1 MEDCP
6 VFEYNSDPGSCA
18 LENPLLAEIAS
29 EDVKGPMQ
37 GLPNGVQVQSGPEP
51 ASPPAGSKSGG
62 ANSGVAPP
70 KNQEQSS
77 APAPTSIVK
86 IPTVPVSD
94 PSKPSSTQEAA
105 PPANQGDGGGANRYI
120 QQDYAESPIN
130 PPSEAPLSSSVP
142 VPAPPAPTKKP
153 DDNPPVALQAGKAV
167 STTYWTSG
175 HEVHEVV
182 VILEEV
188 TITADG
194 GQVTKTDGAS
204 GAEATHYKRQHQHH
218 QHHQHAGRGIGG
230 RKMMI

>member
-1 MEDCP
+1 MKDCP
-6 VFEYNSDPGSCA
+6 VFKYNSNPGSCA
-18 LENPLLAEIAS
+18 LENPLPAEIAS
-29 EDVKGPMQ
+29 EDVIGPMR

-62 ANSGVAPP
+62 ANSGVSSP

-94 PSKPSSTQEAA
+94 PSEPSSTQEAA
-105 PPANQGDGGGANRYI
+105 PPATQGDGSGANRYI
-120 QQDYAESPIN
+120 QQDYSESPIS
-130 PPSEAPLSSSVP
+130 PPPKAPLSSSP
-142 VPAPPAPTKKP
+142 VQAPPAPTKKP

-188 TITADG
+188 TITANG